1 MKLMEKMGFRTMGHS
16 YLGPDQRCGMSRHD
30 APAQRLGLSTSL
42 ADQCVQFDLVECD
55 TRWIPEMNTDVFAA
69 HESNVR
75 RYGRSFPTVFTK
87 ALGATVHDE
96 AGKSYID
103 FLVGSGALNYGH
115 NNPNI
120 IAPAIE
126 YLVGGNILLSLD
138 MNTPA
143 KREFIEVFVDSILK
157 PRGLSYKIQF
167 PGPTGTNAN
176 EAALALARKY
186 TGRSSVMAFTN
197 AFHGM
202 SLGSLAVSGSASTK
216 EMGGVGRHDVIRV
229 PYDGYPGRGF
239 DSASY
244 IDYVLGD
251 PGSGIEKPAAIILE
265 TIQAE
270 GGMNTA
276 SAAWLTEIQRIC
288 RKHSVVLIVDD
299 IQAGAGR
306 TGEFFSFEFAK
317 LEPDIVCLSKSLSG
331 SGNPLSI
338 VLIRP
343 DMDIWRPGEHSG
355 TFRGNNLAFV
365 TARAMC
371 KMWSD
376 RHFTAGV
383 ERTAVKMQTHLDRL
397 VEKFPKC
404 IEQKRG
410 RGLMAGLKCCSHAF
424 VSRVHDVAFENGLLI
439 ESSGP
444 NRDVIKLLPP
454 ITITDDELD
463 HAIAILDNALG
474 ASQW

>member
-1 MKLMEKMGFRTMGHS
+1 
-16 YLGPDQRCGMSRHD
+16 
-30 APAQRLGLSTSL
+30 
-42 ADQCVQFDLVECD
+42 
-55 TRWIPEMNTDVFAA
+55 MNTDAFVAY
-69 HESNVR
+69 ESNVR

-87 ALGATVHDE
+87 ALGATLHDE
-96 AGKSYID
+96 AGKTYID

-126 YLVGGNILLSLD
+126 YLAGGNILLSLD
-138 MNTPA
+138 MYTAA
-143 KREFIEVFVDSILK
+143 KREFIEVFVATILK

-167 PGPTGTNAN
+167 PGPTGTSAN

-186 TGRSSVMAFTN
+186 TGRSSIMAFTN

-202 SLGSLAVSGSASTK
+202 SLGSLAVSGSASTR
-216 EMGGVGRHDVIRV
+216 ELGGVARHDVIRV
-229 PYDGYPGRGF
+229 PYDGYPNQAF

-276 SAAWLTEIQRIC
+276 SAAWLAQIQRSC
-288 RKHSVVLIVDD
+288 RKHGVLLIVDD

-306 TGEFFSFEFAK
+306 TGDFFSFEFAK
-317 LEPDIVCLSKSLSG
+317 IEPDIVCLSKSLSG

-343 DMDIWRPGEHSG
+343 EIDIWSPGEHSG
-355 TFRGNNLAFV
+355 TFRGNNVAFV
-365 TARAMC
+365 TAAAMC

-376 RHFTAGV
+376 RLFTASV
-383 ERTAVKMQTHLDRL
+383 KRTTLKLQTHLDGL
-397 VEKFPKC
+397 VEKFPKVV
-404 IEQKRG
+404 EQKRG
-410 RGLMAGLKCCSHAF
+410 RGLMTGLKFRSQD
-424 VSRVHDVAFENGLLI
+424 VVGRVHDIAFENGLLI

-444 NRDVIKLLPP
+444 NRDVIKVLPP
-454 ITITDDELD
+454 ITITDGELD
-463 HAIAILDNALG
+463 RAIAILNNALQEQ
-474 ASQW
+474 ANDDCRSI

>member
-1 MKLMEKMGFRTMGHS
+1 
-16 YLGPDQRCGMSRHD
+16 
-30 APAQRLGLSTSL
+30 
-42 ADQCVQFDLVECD
+42 
-55 TRWIPEMNTDVFAA
+55 MNTDPFTA

-75 RYGRSFPTVFTK
+75 RYGRSFPAVFAR
-87 ALGATVHDE
+87 ALGATIWDE
-96 AGKSYID
+96 SGNAYID

-115 NNPNI
+115 NNPDI
-120 IAPAIE
+120 MAPAIE
-126 YLVGGNILLSLD
+126 YLVGENILLSLD
-138 MNTPA
+138 MHTAA
-143 KREFIEVFVDSILK
+143 KRDFIEGFVDWILK

-202 SLGSLAVSGSASTK
+202 SLGSLAVSGSASTR
-216 EMGGVGRHDVIRV
+216 ELGGVARHDVIRV
-229 PYDGYPGRGF
+229 PYDGYPSQAF

-244 IDYVLGD
+244 IDHVLSD

-270 GGMNTA
+270 GGMNAA
-276 SAAWLTEIQRIC
+276 SAAWLTEIHRIC
-288 RKHSVVLIVDD
+288 RTQGIVFIVDD

-306 TGEFFSFEFAK
+306 TGDFFSFESAK
-317 LEPDIVCLSKSLSG
+317 IEPDIVCLSKSLSG
-331 SGNPLSI
+331 SGSPLSI

-343 DMDIWRPGEHSG
+343 DLDIWKPGEHSG
-355 TFRGNNLAFV
+355 TFRGNNFAFV
-365 TARAMC
+365 TAGAMC

-376 RHFTAGV
+376 RKFTAGV
-383 ERTAVKMQTHLDRL
+383 ERTAVRLQTHLDRL
-397 VEKFPKC
+397 VAKFPRY

-410 RGLMAGLKCCSHAF
+410 RGLMAGLKCRSPA
-424 VSRVHDVAFENGLLI
+424 VVGRVHDVAFENGLLI

-444 NRDVIKLLPP
+444 NRDVIKVLPP
-454 ITITDDELD
+454 ITITDAELD
-463 HAIAILDNALG
+463 RGITILEHALQEQDNA
-474 ASQW
+474 

>member
-1 MKLMEKMGFRTMGHS
+1 
-16 YLGPDQRCGMSRHD
+16 
-30 APAQRLGLSTSL
+30 
-42 ADQCVQFDLVECD
+42 
-55 TRWIPEMNTDVFAA
+55 MNIEAFTA
-69 HESNVR
+69 HESNVC
-75 RYGRSFPTVFTK
+75 RYGRSFPTVFAK
-87 ALGATVHDE
+87 ALGATIWDE
-96 AGKSYID
+96 TGSPYID

-126 YLVGGNILLSLD
+126 YLVGDNILLSLD
-138 MNTPA
+138 MYTAA

-202 SLGSLAVSGSASTK
+202 SLGSLAVSGSASTR
-216 EMGGVGRHDVIRV
+216 ELGGVARHDVIRV
-229 PYDGYPGRGF
+229 PYDAYPTEAF

-270 GGMNTA
+270 GGLNTA

-288 RKHSVVLIVDD
+288 RTHGVLLIVDD

-306 TGEFFSFEFAK
+306 TGDFFSFEFAK
-317 LEPDIVCLSKSLSG
+317 IDPDIVCLSKSLSG
-331 SGNPLSI
+331 SGSPFSI

-343 DMDIWRPGEHSG
+343 DLDIWNPGEHSG

-365 TARAMC
+365 TAGAMC
-371 KMWSD
+371 KMWSG
-376 RHFTAGV
+376 RQFTAGV
-383 ERTAVKMQTHLDRL
+383 ERTAVKLQRHLDRL
-397 VEKFPKC
+397 VAKFPKC

-410 RGLMAGLKCCSHAF
+410 RGLMAGLKCRSQA
-424 VSRVHDVAFENGLLI
+424 VVGRVHDVAFENGLLI

-444 NRDVIKLLPP
+444 NRDVIKVLPP

-463 HAIAILDNALG
+463 HGIAILDHALKEQANG
-474 ASQW
+474 D

>member
-1 MKLMEKMGFRTMGHS
+1 
-16 YLGPDQRCGMSRHD
+16 
-30 APAQRLGLSTSL
+30 
-42 ADQCVQFDLVECD
+42 
-55 TRWIPEMNTDVFAA
+55 MNTDAFAA

-87 ALGATVHDE
+87 ALGATIWDE

-120 IAPAIE
+120 LAPAIE
-126 YLVGGNILLSLD
+126 YLAGGNILLSLD
-138 MNTPA
+138 MYTAA
-143 KREFIEVFVDSILK
+143 KRAFIEVFVDSILK

-202 SLGSLAVSGSASTK
+202 SLGSLAVSGAASTR
-216 EMGGVGRHDVIRV
+216 ELGGVVRHDVIRV
-229 PYDGYPGRGF
+229 PYEGYPNQAF

-270 GGMNTA
+270 GGMTTA
-276 SAAWLTEIQRIC
+276 SAVWLTEIQRIC
-288 RKHSVVLIVDD
+288 RKHGVVLIVDD

-306 TGEFFSFEFAK
+306 TGDFFSFEFAK
-317 LEPDIVCLSKSLSG
+317 IEPDIVCLSKSLSG

-343 DMDIWRPGEHSG
+343 DIDVWNPGEHSG

-365 TARAMC
+365 TAGATCR
-371 KMWSD
+371 MWSD
-376 RHFTAGV
+376 KQFTAGV
-383 ERTAVKMQTHLDRL
+383 EQTAAKLQRHLDRL
-397 VEKFPKC
+397 VVKFPQC
-404 IEQKRG
+404 IEHKRG
-410 RGLMAGLKCCSHAF
+410 RGLMAGLKCRSQAL
-424 VSRVHDVAFENGLLI
+424 VARVHDVAFENGLLI

-444 NRDVIKLLPP
+444 NRDVIKVLPP
-454 ITITDDELD
+454 ITILDDELD
-463 HAIAILDNALG
+463 HAIAILSDALQEQANG
-474 ASQW
+474 NCPGTSSASHLAS

>member
-1 MKLMEKMGFRTMGHS
+1 
-16 YLGPDQRCGMSRHD
+16 
-30 APAQRLGLSTSL
+30 
-42 ADQCVQFDLVECD
+42 
-55 TRWIPEMNTDVFAA
+55 MNTDPFTA

-75 RYGRSFPTVFTK
+75 RYCRAFPTVFTK
-87 ALGATVHDE
+87 ALGATIWDE
-96 AGKSYID
+96 TGKPFID

-115 NNPNI
+115 NNPDI
-120 IAPAIE
+120 MAPAIE
-126 YLVGGNILLSLD
+126 YLVGENILLSLD
-138 MNTPA
+138 MHTAA
-143 KREFIEVFVDSILK
+143 KRDFIEGFVDWILK

-202 SLGSLAVSGSASTK
+202 SLGSLAVSGSASTR
-216 EMGGVGRHDVIRV
+216 ELGGVARHDVIRV
-229 PYDGYPGRGF
+229 PYDGYPSQAF

-244 IDYVLGD
+244 IDHVLSD

-270 GGMNTA
+270 GGMNAA

-288 RKHSVVLIVDD
+288 RTHGIVFIVDD

-306 TGEFFSFEFAK
+306 TGDFFSFESAK
-317 LEPDIVCLSKSLSG
+317 IEPDIVCLSKSLSG
-331 SGNPLSI
+331 SGSPLSI

-343 DMDIWRPGEHSG
+343 DLDIWKPGEHSG
-355 TFRGNNLAFV
+355 TFRGNNFAFV
-365 TARAMC
+365 TAGAMC

-376 RHFTAGV
+376 RKFTAGV
-383 ERTAVKMQTHLDRL
+383 ERTVLRLQTHLDRL
-397 VEKFPKC
+397 VAKFPRY

-410 RGLMAGLKCCSHAF
+410 RGLMAGLKCRSPAL
-424 VSRVHDVAFENGLLI
+424 VGRVHDVAFENGLLI

-444 NRDVIKLLPP
+444 NRDVIKVLPP
-454 ITITDDELD
+454 ITITDAELDRGITILD
-463 HAIAILDNALG
+463 HALQEQDNA
-474 ASQW
+474 

>member
-1 MKLMEKMGFRTMGHS
+1 
-16 YLGPDQRCGMSRHD
+16 
-30 APAQRLGLSTSL
+30 
-42 ADQCVQFDLVECD
+42 
-55 TRWIPEMNTDVFAA
+55 MNTDVFAA

-87 ALGATVHDE
+87 ALGATIWDE
-96 AGKSYID
+96 AGRAYID

-115 NNPNI
+115 NNPDI

-126 YLVGGNILLSLD
+126 YLAGGNILLSLD
-138 MNTPA
+138 MYTAA

-186 TGRSSVMAFTN
+186 TGRSSAMAFTN

-202 SLGSLAVSGSASTK
+202 SLGSLAVSGAASTR
-216 EMGGVGRHDVIRV
+216 ELGGVARHDVIRV
-229 PYDGYPGRGF
+229 PYDSYPNGAF

-244 IDYVLGD
+244 IDYVLTD

-276 SAAWLTEIQRIC
+276 STTWLIEIQRIC
-288 RKHSVVLIVDD
+288 RTHNVVLIVDD

-306 TGEFFSFEFAK
+306 TGDFFSFEFAK
-317 LEPDIVCLSKSLSG
+317 IEPDIVCLSKSLSG

-343 DMDIWRPGEHSG
+343 ELDIWSPGEHSG

-365 TARAMC
+365 TAGAMC
-371 KMWSD
+371 KLWSG
-376 RHFTAGV
+376 RQFTAGV
-383 ERTAVKMQTHLDRL
+383 TRTATRLQRHLDRL
-397 VEKFPKC
+397 VTKFPKC
-404 IEQKRG
+404 IEEKRG
-410 RGLMAGLKCCSHAF
+410 RGLMAGLKCRSQSL
-424 VSRVHDVAFENGLLI
+424 VDRVHDLAFENGLLI
-439 ESSGP
+439 EASGP
-444 NRDVIKLLPP
+444 NRDVIKILPP
-454 ITITDDELD
+454 ITISDDDLD
-463 HAIAILDNALG
+463 RAITILENALQEQANG
-474 ASQW
+474 DCPVI

>member
-1 MKLMEKMGFRTMGHS
+1 MKT
-16 YLGPDQRCGMSRHD
+16 D
-30 APAQRLGLSTSL
+30 AFS
-42 ADQCVQFDLVECD
+42 
-55 TRWIPEMNTDVFAA
+55 A

-75 RYGRSFPTVFTK
+75 RYGRSFPTVFTRG
-87 ALGATVHDE
+87 LGATIWDE
-96 AGKSYID
+96 AGKPYID
-103 FLVGSGALNYGH
+103 FFVGSGALNYGH
-115 NNPNI
+115 NNPNL

-126 YLVGGNILLSLD
+126 YLAGGNILLSLD
-138 MNTPA
+138 MYTAA

-157 PRGLSYKIQF
+157 PRGLYYKIQF

-186 TGRSSVMAFTN
+186 TGRSGVMAFTN

-202 SLGSLAVSGSASTK
+202 SLGSLAVSGSASTRDL
-216 EMGGVGRHDVIRV
+216 GGVARHDVIRV
-229 PYDGYPGRGF
+229 PYEGYPDRSF

-251 PGSGIEKPAAIILE
+251 QGSGIEKPAAIILE

-270 GGMNTA
+270 GGMNSA
-276 SAAWLTEIQRIC
+276 SAAWLIEMQRIC
-288 RKHSVVLIVDD
+288 RKHDVVLIVDD

-306 TGEFFSFEFAK
+306 TGDFFSFEFAK
-317 LEPDIVCLSKSLSG
+317 IEPDIVCLSKSLSG

-343 DMDIWRPGEHSG
+343 DLDIWKPGEHSG

-365 TARAMC
+365 TAAAMC
-371 KMWSD
+371 KLWSD
-376 RHFTAGV
+376 RQFTGSVARTLV
-383 ERTAVKMQTHLDRL
+383 ELQAHLDRL
-397 VEKFPKC
+397 VEKFPKV

-410 RGLMAGLKCCSHAF
+410 RGLMAGLKCRSQNVVGRA
-424 VSRVHDVAFENGLLI
+424 HDIAFENGLLI

-444 NRDVIKLLPP
+444 NRDVIKILPP
-454 ITITDDELD
+454 ITITDDELS
-463 HAIAILDNALG
+463 HAITILENALQEQANG
-474 ASQW
+474 DCPNI

>member
-1 MKLMEKMGFRTMGHS
+1 
-16 YLGPDQRCGMSRHD
+16 
-30 APAQRLGLSTSL
+30 
-42 ADQCVQFDLVECD
+42 
-55 TRWIPEMNTDVFAA
+55 MNTGIFTDY
-69 HESNVR
+69 ESNVR
-75 RYGRSFPTVFTK
+75 RYGLSFPTVFTK
-87 ALGATVHDE
+87 ALGATVWDE
-96 AGKSYID
+96 AGKPFID

-115 NNPNI
+115 NNPDI

-126 YLVGGNILLSLD
+126 YLVGENILLSLD
-138 MNTPA
+138 MYTVA

-202 SLGSLAVSGSASTK
+202 SLGSLAMSGSASTR
-216 EMGGVGRHDVIRV
+216 ELGGVARHDVIRV
-229 PYDGYPGRGF
+229 PYDGYPNKAF

-244 IDYVLGD
+244 IDFVLGD

-270 GGMNTA
+270 GGLNTA
-276 SAAWLTEIQRIC
+276 SAAWLIEIQRIC
-288 RKHSVVLIVDD
+288 RKHDVLLIVDD
-299 IQAGAGR
+299 IQAGSGR
-306 TGEFFSFEFAK
+306 TGDFFSFEFAK

-331 SGNPLSI
+331 SGSPFSI

-343 DMDIWRPGEHSG
+343 EIDIWKPGEHSG

-376 RHFTAGV
+376 GQFTAGV
-383 ERTAVKMQTHLDRL
+383 ERTAAKLQRHLDHL
-397 VEKFPKC
+397 VAKFPNC

-410 RGLMAGLKCCSHAF
+410 RGLMAGLKCRSQA
-424 VSRVHDVAFENGLLI
+424 VVGRVHDVAFENGLLI

-444 NRDVIKLLPP
+444 NRDVIKVLPP
-454 ITITDDELD
+454 ITITDDDLE
-463 HAIAILDNALG
+463 HGIAILDHALKEQANAH
-474 ASQW
+474 

>member
-1 MKLMEKMGFRTMGHS
+1 
-16 YLGPDQRCGMSRHD
+16 
-30 APAQRLGLSTSL
+30 
-42 ADQCVQFDLVECD
+42 
-55 TRWIPEMNTDVFAA
+55 MNTDTFAA

-75 RYGRSFPTVFTK
+75 RYARSFPTVFTK
-87 ALGATVHDE
+87 ARGATIWDE
-96 AGKSYID
+96 VGKPYID

-115 NNPNI
+115 NNPDI
-120 IAPAIE
+120 IQPAID
-126 YLVGGNILLSLD
+126 YLTGGNILLSLD
-138 MNTPA
+138 MNTAA
-143 KREFIEVFVDSILK
+143 KRDFIEVFVESILK
-157 PRGLSYKIQF
+157 TRGLSYKIQF

-202 SLGSLAVSGSASTK
+202 SLGSLAVSGSASTRNL
-216 EMGGVGRHDVIRV
+216 GGVARQDVIRV
-229 PYDGYPGRGF
+229 PYDGYANGAF

-251 PGSGIEKPAAIILE
+251 PGSGVEKPAAIILE

-276 SAAWLTEIQRIC
+276 SPAWLAAIQRIC

-317 LEPDIVCLSKSLSG
+317 IEPDIICLSKSLSG
-331 SGNPLSI
+331 SGNPLSV

-343 DMDIWRPGEHSG
+343 DIDIWTPGEHSG

-365 TARAMC
+365 TAVAMC
-371 KMWSD
+371 KMWSNKQ
-376 RHFTAGV
+376 FTAGV
-383 ERTAVKMQTHLDRL
+383 ERTSIKLQAHLDHL
-397 VEKFPKC
+397 LEKFPDV

-410 RGLMAGLKCCSHAF
+410 RGLMAGLKCRSQE
-424 VSRVHDVAFENGLLI
+424 VVGRVHDLAFQKGLLI

-444 NRDVIKLLPP
+444 NRDVIKVLPP
-454 ITITDDELD
+454 ITITDTELD
-463 HAIAILDNALG
+463 HAIAILDHAIQEQ
-474 ASQW
+474 SQ

>member
-1 MKLMEKMGFRTMGHS
+1 
-16 YLGPDQRCGMSRHD
+16 
-30 APAQRLGLSTSL
+30 
-42 ADQCVQFDLVECD
+42 
-55 TRWIPEMNTDVFAA
+55 MNTDVFAA

-75 RYGRSFPTVFTK
+75 CYGRSFPTVFTR
-87 ALGATVHDE
+87 ALGATIWDE
-96 AGKSYID
+96 AGRNYID

-120 IAPAIE
+120 VAPAVE
-126 YLVGGNILLSLD
+126 YLTGGNILLSLD
-138 MNTPA
+138 MYTAA
-143 KREFIEVFVDSILK
+143 KRNFIEVFVESILK

-186 TGRSSVMAFTN
+186 TGRSGVMAFTN

-202 SLGSLAVSGSASTK
+202 SLGSLAVSGLASTK
-216 EMGGVGRHDVIRV
+216 QLGGVARHDVIRV
-229 PYDGYPGRGF
+229 PYDGYPNQAF
-239 DSASY
+239 DSPSY

-251 PGSGIEKPAAIILE
+251 PGSGIEKPAAVILE

-288 RKHSVVLIVDD
+288 RKHGVVLIVDD

-306 TGEFFSFEFAK
+306 TGDFFSFEFAK
-317 LEPDIVCLSKSLSG
+317 IEPDIVCLSKSLSG
-331 SGNPLSI
+331 SGSPFSI

-343 DMDIWRPGEHSG
+343 DMDVWNPGEHSG

-365 TARAMC
+365 TAGAMC

-376 RHFTAGV
+376 RQFTTSV
-383 ERTAVKMQTHLDRL
+383 ERTAVKLQTYLDRL
-397 VEKFPKC
+397 VAKFPKC

-410 RGLMAGLKCCSHAF
+410 RGLMAGLKCR
-424 VSRVHDVAFENGLLI
+424 SRVVVDRVQNVAFENGLLI

-444 NRDVIKLLPP
+444 NRDVIKVLPP
-454 ITITDDELD
+454 ITITYDELD
-463 HAIAILDNALG
+463 HAIAILDNALQEQTNG
-474 ASQW
+474 DCPTI

>member
-1 MKLMEKMGFRTMGHS
+1 
-16 YLGPDQRCGMSRHD
+16 
-30 APAQRLGLSTSL
+30 
-42 ADQCVQFDLVECD
+42 
-55 TRWIPEMNTDVFAA
+55 MNIDVFSA

-75 RYGRSFPTVFTK
+75 RYGRSFPTVFTR
-87 ALGATVHDE
+87 ALGATIWDE
-96 AGKSYID
+96 GGKSYID

-120 IAPAIE
+120 LAPAID
-126 YLVGGNILLSLD
+126 YLAGGNILLSLD
-138 MNTPA
+138 MHTTA
-143 KREFIEVFVDSILK
+143 KREFIEVFVDMILK
-157 PRGLSYKIQF
+157 PRGLSYKLQF
-167 PGPTGTNAN
+167 PGPTGTSAN

-202 SLGSLAVSGSASTK
+202 SLGSLAVSGSASTR
-216 EMGGVGRHDVIRV
+216 ELGGVARHDVIRV
-229 PYDGYPGRGF
+229 PYDGYAKGAF

-251 PGSGIEKPAAIILE
+251 LGSGIEKPAAIILE

-276 SAAWLTEIQRIC
+276 SARWLADIQRIC
-288 RKHSVVLIVDD
+288 RDHGIVFIVDD

-306 TGEFFSFEFAK
+306 TGDFFSFEFAK
-317 LEPDIVCLSKSLSG
+317 IEPDIVCLSKSLSG
-331 SGNPLSI
+331 SGNPLSM

-343 DMDIWRPGEHSG
+343 DLDVWKPGEHSG

-365 TARAMC
+365 TASAMC

-376 RHFTAGV
+376 SKFTRGV
-383 ERTAVKMQTHLDRL
+383 ERTAAKLQRHLDDL
-397 VEKFPKC
+397 VAKFPNC
-404 IEQKRG
+404 IEEKRG
-410 RGLMAGLKCCSHAF
+410 RGLMAGLKCRSHAI
-424 VSRVHDVAFENGLLI
+424 VNRAHDVAFANGLLI

-444 NRDVIKLLPP
+444 NRDVIKVLPP
-454 ITITDDELD
+454 ITISDDELD
-463 HAIAILDNALG
+463 RGIAILEQAI
-474 ASQW
+474 QE

>member
-1 MKLMEKMGFRTMGHS
+1 
-16 YLGPDQRCGMSRHD
+16 
-30 APAQRLGLSTSL
+30 
-42 ADQCVQFDLVECD
+42 
-55 TRWIPEMNTDVFAA
+55 MNTDVFAA

-75 RYGRSFPTVFTK
+75 RYSRSFPTVFTK
-87 ALGATVHDE
+87 ARGATLCDE
-96 AGKSYID
+96 VGNQYID

-115 NNPNI
+115 NNPTI
-120 IAPAIE
+120 VGPAIE
-126 YLVGGNILLSLD
+126 YLLGENILLSLD
-138 MNTPA
+138 MYTAA
-143 KREFIEVFVDSILK
+143 KRDFIEAFVDLILK

-202 SLGSLAVSGSASTK
+202 SLGSLAVSGSASTR
-216 EMGGVGRHDVIRV
+216 ELGGVARHDVIRV
-229 PYDGYPGRGF
+229 PYDGYPSQAF

-244 IDYVLGD
+244 IDWVLGD

-270 GGMNTA
+270 GGMNAA
-276 SAAWLTEIQRIC
+276 SAAWLGEIQRIC
-288 RKHSVVLIVDD
+288 RKYGIVLIVDD

-306 TGEFFSFEFAK
+306 TGDFFSFEFAK
-317 LEPDIVCLSKSLSG
+317 IDPDIVSLSKSLSG
-331 SGNPLSI
+331 SGSPFSI
-338 VLIRP
+338 ILIRP
-343 DMDIWRPGEHSG
+343 DLDIWSPGEHSG
-355 TFRGNNLAFV
+355 TFRGNNFAFV
-365 TARAMC
+365 TAGAVC

-376 RHFTAGV
+376 GQFTAGV
-383 ERTAVKMQTHLDRL
+383 ERTAVKLQRHLDSL
-397 VEKFPKC
+397 IAKFPTC

-410 RGLMAGLKCCSHAF
+410 RGLMAGLKCRSQAL
-424 VSRVHDVAFENGLLI
+424 VGRVHDIAFKNGLLI

-444 NRDVIKLLPP
+444 NRDVIKVLPP

-463 HAIAILDNALG
+463 QGIAILDSALKEQANG
-474 ASQW
+474 D

>member
-1 MKLMEKMGFRTMGHS
+1 M
-16 YLGPDQRCGMSRHD
+16 
-30 APAQRLGLSTSL
+30 
-42 ADQCVQFDLVECD
+42 D
-55 TRWIPEMNTDVFAA
+55 TDTFTA

-75 RYGRSFPTVFTK
+75 RYCRAFPTVFTK
-87 ALGATVHDE
+87 ALGATIWDE
-96 AGKSYID
+96 TGKPFID

-115 NNPNI
+115 NNPDI
-120 IAPAIE
+120 MAPAIE
-126 YLVGGNILLSLD
+126 YLVGENILLSLD
-138 MNTPA
+138 MHTAA
-143 KREFIEVFVDSILK
+143 KRDFIEGFVDWILK

-202 SLGSLAVSGSASTK
+202 SLGSLAVSGSASTR
-216 EMGGVGRHDVIRV
+216 ELGGVARHDVIRV
-229 PYDGYPGRGF
+229 PYDGYPNQAF

-244 IDYVLGD
+244 IDSVLSD

-270 GGMNTA
+270 GGMNAA

-288 RKHSVVLIVDD
+288 RTHGIVFIVDD

-306 TGEFFSFEFAK
+306 TGDFFSFESAK
-317 LEPDIVCLSKSLSG
+317 IEPDIVCLSKSLSG
-331 SGNPLSI
+331 SGSPLSI

-343 DMDIWRPGEHSG
+343 DLDIWKPGEHSG
-355 TFRGNNLAFV
+355 TFRGNNFAFV
-365 TARAMC
+365 TAGAMC

-376 RHFTAGV
+376 RKFTAGV
-383 ERTAVKMQTHLDRL
+383 ERTAVRLQTHLDRL
-397 VEKFPKC
+397 VAKLPRY

-410 RGLMAGLKCCSHAF
+410 RGLMAGLKCRSPA
-424 VSRVHDVAFENGLLI
+424 VVGRVHDVAFENGLLI

-444 NRDVIKLLPP
+444 NRDVIKVLPP
-454 ITITDDELD
+454 ITITDAELD
-463 HAIAILDNALG
+463 RGITILEHALQEQDNV
-474 ASQW
+474 

>member
-1 MKLMEKMGFRTMGHS
+1 
-16 YLGPDQRCGMSRHD
+16 
-30 APAQRLGLSTSL
+30 
-42 ADQCVQFDLVECD
+42 
-55 TRWIPEMNTDVFAA
+55 MNTDPFTA

-75 RYGRSFPTVFTK
+75 RYGRSFPAVFAR
-87 ALGATVHDE
+87 ALGATIWDE
-96 AGKSYID
+96 TGNAYID

-115 NNPNI
+115 NNPDI
-120 IAPAIE
+120 MAPAIE
-126 YLVGGNILLSLD
+126 YLVGENILLSLD
-138 MNTPA
+138 MHTAA
-143 KREFIEVFVDSILK
+143 KRDFIEGFVDWILK

-202 SLGSLAVSGSASTK
+202 SLGSLAVSGSASTR
-216 EMGGVGRHDVIRV
+216 ELGGVARHDVIRV
-229 PYDGYPGRGF
+229 PYDGYPSQAF

-244 IDYVLGD
+244 IDHVLSD

-270 GGMNTA
+270 GGMNAA

-288 RKHSVVLIVDD
+288 RTHGIVFIVDD

-306 TGEFFSFEFAK
+306 TGDFFSFESAK
-317 LEPDIVCLSKSLSG
+317 IEPDIVCLSKSLSG
-331 SGNPLSI
+331 SGSPLSI

-343 DMDIWRPGEHSG
+343 DLDIWKPGEHSG
-355 TFRGNNLAFV
+355 TFRGNNFAFV
-365 TARAMC
+365 TAGAMC

-376 RHFTAGV
+376 RKFTAGV
-383 ERTAVKMQTHLDRL
+383 ERTAVRLQTHLDRL
-397 VEKFPKC
+397 VAKFPRY

-410 RGLMAGLKCCSHAF
+410 RGLMAGLKCRSPA
-424 VSRVHDVAFENGLLI
+424 VVGRVHDVAFENGLLI

-444 NRDVIKLLPP
+444 SRDVIKVLPP
-454 ITITDDELD
+454 ITITDAELD
-463 HAIAILDNALG
+463 RGITILEHALQEQDNA
-474 ASQW
+474 

>member
-1 MKLMEKMGFRTMGHS
+1 MRTFF
-16 YLGPDQRCGMSRHD
+16 C
-30 APAQRLGLSTSL
+30 RLICTT
-42 ADQCVQFDLVECD
+42 A
-55 TRWIPEMNTDVFAA
+55 
-69 HESNVR
+69 
-75 RYGRSFPTVFTK
+75 
-87 ALGATVHDE
+87 
-96 AGKSYID
+96 
-103 FLVGSGALNYGH
+103 
-115 NNPNI
+115 
-120 IAPAIE
+120 
-126 YLVGGNILLSLD
+126 
-138 MNTPA
+138 A
-143 KREFIEVFVDSILK
+143 KRDFIEVFVDWILE

-202 SLGSLAVSGSASTK
+202 SLGSLAVSGSASTR
-216 EMGGVGRHDVIRV
+216 ELGGVARHDVIRI
-229 PYDGYPGRGF
+229 PYDGYPSQAF

-244 IDYVLGD
+244 IDCLLGD

-270 GGMNTA
+270 GGMNAA

-288 RKHSVVLIVDD
+288 RKHGVVFIVDD

-306 TGEFFSFEFAK
+306 TGDFFSFEFAK
-317 LEPDIVCLSKSLSG
+317 IEPDIVTLSKSLSG
-331 SGNPLSI
+331 SGSPLSI

-343 DMDIWRPGEHSG
+343 EMDIWNPGEHSG
-355 TFRGNNLAFV
+355 TFRGNNFAFV
-365 TARAMC
+365 TAGATC

-376 RHFTAGV
+376 TEFTAGV
-383 ERTAVKMQTHLDRL
+383 ERTAIKLQTHLDRL
-397 VEKFPKC
+397 VAKFPKS

-410 RGLMAGLKCCSHAF
+410 RGLMAGLKCRSPEV

-444 NRDVIKLLPP
+444 NRDVIKVLPP
-454 ITITDDELD
+454 ITITDLELD
-463 HAIAILDNALG
+463 DGIAMLDHSLQEQANEA
-474 ASQW
+474 

>member
-1 MKLMEKMGFRTMGHS
+1 
-16 YLGPDQRCGMSRHD
+16 
-30 APAQRLGLSTSL
+30 
-42 ADQCVQFDLVECD
+42 
-55 TRWIPEMNTDVFAA
+55 MNTDVFTA
-69 HESNVR
+69 HESNVQ

-87 ALGATVHDE
+87 ALGATIWDE
-96 AGKSYID
+96 AGKTYID

-120 IAPAIE
+120 MAPAIE
-126 YLVGGNILLSLD
+126 YLVGENILLSLD
-138 MNTPA
+138 MHTAA

-202 SLGSLAVSGSASTK
+202 SLGSLAVSGSASTR
-216 EMGGVGRHDVIRV
+216 ELGGVARHDVIRV
-229 PYDGYPGRGF
+229 PYDGYPNQAF

-244 IDYVLGD
+244 IDHLLGD

-276 SAAWLTEIQRIC
+276 SAAWLTDIQRIC
-288 RKHSVVLIVDD
+288 RKHGVVFIVDD

-306 TGEFFSFEFAK
+306 TGDFFSFEFAK
-317 LEPDIVCLSKSLSG
+317 IQPDIVCLSKSFSG
-331 SGNPLSI
+331 SGSPFSI

-343 DMDIWRPGEHSG
+343 DLDIWNPGEHSG

-365 TARAMC
+365 TAGAMC
-371 KMWSD
+371 KLWSD
-376 RHFTAGV
+376 RQFTAGV
-383 ERTAVKMQTHLDRL
+383 ERTAVKLQALLDRL
-397 VEKFPKC
+397 VAKFPKC

-410 RGLMAGLKCCSHAF
+410 RGLMAGLKCRSPAI
-424 VSRVHDVAFENGLLI
+424 VGRVHDVAFENGLLI

-444 NRDVIKLLPP
+444 NRDVIKVLPP
-454 ITITDDELD
+454 ITISDDELHD
-463 HAIAILDNALG
+463 GIAILDQAL
-474 ASQW
+474 QEQDND

>member
-1 MKLMEKMGFRTMGHS
+1 
-16 YLGPDQRCGMSRHD
+16 
-30 APAQRLGLSTSL
+30 
-42 ADQCVQFDLVECD
+42 
-55 TRWIPEMNTDVFAA
+55 MNTDVFSA

-75 RYGRSFPTVFTK
+75 RYGPSFPTVFTK
-87 ALGATVHDE
+87 ALGATIWDE
-96 AGKSYID
+96 MGKTYID

-120 IAPAIE
+120 VAPGID
-126 YLVGGNILLSLD
+126 YLAGGNILLSLD
-138 MNTPA
+138 MYTAA
-143 KREFIEVFVDSILK
+143 KREFIEVFVESILK

-186 TGRSSVMAFTN
+186 TRRSSVMAFTN

-216 EMGGVGRHDVIRV
+216 DLGGVPRHDVIRI
-229 PYDGYPGRGF
+229 PYDSYPNGAF

-244 IDYVLGD
+244 IDHVLGD

-270 GGMNTA
+270 GGMNSG
-276 SAAWLTEIQRIC
+276 SAAWLAEIQRIC
-288 RKHSVVLIVDD
+288 RKHGVVLIVDD

-306 TGEFFSFEFAK
+306 TGKFFSFEFAK
-317 LEPDIVCLSKSLSG
+317 IEPDIVCLSKSLSG
-331 SGNPLSI
+331 SGSPLSI

-343 DMDIWRPGEHSG
+343 DMDIWNPGEHSG

-365 TARAMC
+365 TAGAMC

-376 RHFTAGV
+376 RQFTDRV
-383 ERTAVKMQTHLDRL
+383 ERTSVELQRHLDRL
-397 VEKFPKC
+397 VTKFPQH

-410 RGLMAGLKCCSHAF
+410 RGLMAGLKCRSQAL
-424 VSRVHDVAFENGLLI
+424 VGRVHDAAFEKGLLI

-444 NRDVIKLLPP
+444 NRDVIKVLPP
-454 ITITDDELD
+454 ITITDDELN
-463 HAIAILDNALG
+463 HGFAILTHALQEQANG
-474 ASQW
+474 DGPTISSASHLAADDQRANRRDQHCGDHLGLER

>member
-1 MKLMEKMGFRTMGHS
+1 
-16 YLGPDQRCGMSRHD
+16 
-30 APAQRLGLSTSL
+30 
-42 ADQCVQFDLVECD
+42 
-55 TRWIPEMNTDVFAA
+55 MNTDVFAA

-75 RYGRSFPTVFTK
+75 RYGRSFPAVFTK
-87 ALGATVHDE
+87 ALGATIWDE
-96 AGKSYID
+96 AGKNYID

-115 NNPNI
+115 NNPRI
-120 IAPAIE
+120 LTPGIE
-126 YLVGGNILLSLD
+126 YLAGGNILLSLD
-138 MNTPA
+138 MYTAA
-143 KREFIEVFVDSILK
+143 KRDFLEAFVESILK

-186 TGRSSVMAFTN
+186 TGRSGVMAFSN

-202 SLGSLAVSGSASTK
+202 SLGSLAVSGSASTRDL
-216 EMGGVGRHDVIRV
+216 GGVARHDVIRI
-229 PYDGYPGRGF
+229 PYDGYPNEAF

-244 IDYVLGD
+244 IDHVLGD

-270 GGMNTA
+270 GGMNSA
-276 SAAWLTEIQRIC
+276 SAAWLAEIQRIC
-288 RKHSVVLIVDD
+288 RKHAVVLIVDD

-306 TGEFFSFEFAK
+306 TGQFFSFEFARI
-317 LEPDIVCLSKSLSG
+317 EPDIVCLSKSLSG

-343 DMDIWRPGEHSG
+343 EIDIWNPGEHSG

-365 TARAMC
+365 TAGAMC

-376 RHFTAGV
+376 TQFTANV
-383 ERTAVKMQTHLDRL
+383 ERTAAKLQAHLDRL
-397 VEKFPKC
+397 VAKFPNC
-404 IEQKRG
+404 IERKRG
-410 RGLMAGLKCCSHAF
+410 RGLMAGLKCRSQAIVGH
-424 VSRVHDVAFENGLLI
+424 VHDVAFENGLLI

-444 NRDVIKLLPP
+444 NRDVIKVLPP
-454 ITITDDELD
+454 ITITDDELGRG
-463 HAIAILDNALG
+463 IAILNHALQEQANG
-474 ASQW
+474 NCQSISSACDLASCDQRAGRLNQHCGDHLGPEK

>member
-1 MKLMEKMGFRTMGHS
+1 
-16 YLGPDQRCGMSRHD
+16 
-30 APAQRLGLSTSL
+30 
-42 ADQCVQFDLVECD
+42 
-55 TRWIPEMNTDVFAA
+55 MNTDAFAA

-87 ALGATVHDE
+87 ALGATIWDE
-96 AGKSYID
+96 SGKTYID

-115 NNPNI
+115 NNPSI
-120 IAPAIE
+120 LGPAIE
-126 YLVGGNILLSLD
+126 YLAGGNILLSLD
-138 MNTPA
+138 MYTTA

-176 EAALALARKY
+176 EAALALARKF

-202 SLGSLAVSGSASTK
+202 SLGSLAVSGSASTR
-216 EMGGVGRHDVIRV
+216 ELGGVARHDVIRV
-229 PYDGYPGRGF
+229 PYDGYPNRAF
-239 DSASY
+239 DSATY

-276 SAAWLTEIQRIC
+276 SAAWLIQIQRIC
-288 RKHSVVLIVDD
+288 RKHGIVLIVDD

-306 TGEFFSFEFAK
+306 TGDFFSFEFAGI
-317 LEPDIVCLSKSLSG
+317 EPDIICLSKSLSG

-343 DMDIWRPGEHSG
+343 DVDVWNPGEHSG
-355 TFRGNNLAFV
+355 TFRGNNLGFV
-365 TARAMC
+365 TAGAMC
-371 KMWSD
+371 RMWSD
-376 RHFTAGV
+376 GLFTASV
-383 ERTAVKMQTHLDRL
+383 ERTAVKLQRQLDLL
-397 VEKFPKC
+397 VANFPKC

-410 RGLMAGLKCCSHAF
+410 RGLMAGLKCRSQA
-424 VSRVHDVAFENGLLI
+424 VVGRVHDIAFENGLLI

-444 NRDVIKLLPP
+444 NRDVIKILPP

-463 HAIAILDNALG
+463 RGIAILNQAL
-474 ASQW
+474 QE